1 MARTMPP
8 MMQVMKEIGGVE
20 LPESL
25 IKFTEEAEKVKASD
39 NGDASVTRASESVI

>member
-8 MMQVMKEIGGVE
+8 MMQVTKEIGGVE

-25 IKFTEEAEKVKASD
+25 IKFIDAMDGKSAPTAR
-39 NGDASVTRASESVI
+39 NGDGVPVGS